1 VSGARMTPRIMTAPR
16 IRFYFDYESPN
27 AYLAWTQLP
36 KLEHRYG
43 ATLDLVPVLYATLL
57 DAHGQLG
64 PGELPAKGRW
74 MSRNMLR
81 KAALLGVPLNPPAF
95 LPFNP
100 LLALRLS
107 LLPLEDAKRRDLI
120 DALFRAAW
128 VRGLHLGETA
138 VVESVLSE
146 IGLAASV
153 LVAQA
158 QTPEI
163 KNRLRQQTDEA
174 ISRGVFGVPSMEVG
188 DELFWGYDDFPFLE
202 LFLAGKDPLVPKEWE
217 KWLRPLQ
224 PSSVR
229 GRFRATVPVARPGT

>member
-1 VSGARMTPRIMTAPR
+1 MNAPR
-16 IRFYFDYESPN
+16 VRFYFDYESPN

-36 KLEHRYG
+36 KLEQQYG
-43 ATLDLVPVLYATLL
+43 ATLDLVPVLYAALL
-57 DAHGQLG
+57 DAHRQLG
-64 PGELPAKGRW
+64 PGEVPAKGRW
-74 MSRNMLR
+74 MTRNMLR
-81 KAALLGVPLNPPAF
+81 KAALLGVALNPPAF

-107 LLPLEDAKRRDLI
+107 LLPLEEAQRRDLI